1 MIPSFASSNNFDDR
15 TQSAG
20 LAQNFVRTFFDFYN
34 LLKISNQK
42 FSKANLG
49 YLDTFFWGML
59 ESKLALNNLNFK
71 CYIQFF
77 CQSTHWA

>member
-34 LLKISNQK
+34 VLKISNQK

-49 YLDTFFWGML
+49 YLDTFFGVCWNQNWL
-59 ESKLALNNLNFK
+59 
-71 CYIQFF
+71 
-77 CQSTHWA
+77 

>member
-59 ESKLALNNLNFK
+59 ESKLALNNIK
-71 CYIQFF
+71 FF
-77 CQSTHWA
+77 FVRA